1 MPTKRGGEH
10 VHDALVEAGVDLLV
24 GLPGTQTLPLDRTVV
39 ERGTLRYVMAR
50 QETAIPHIAWGYTE
64 AGGGMAA
71 TAVVPGPGDTN
82 AMHGLKNALDD
93 SVPMIHVAAEVNPA
107 DRGKRPIHE
116 IERDTVDTAVKDN
129 VFVDRGRAV
138 RSTVDRAVATAQT
151 PPKGPVRVGVP
162 KNVLAAEV
170 EAVAA
175 SVEPQRV
182 RHDTDDAY
190 DRAAA
195 AVATAERP
203 VVYVGGGARRAAD
216 GRAAVQAL
224 VDAIE
229 APVLTSYKGKGVFPE
244 DRPEWV
250 GTTGG
255 HLPTGGRRVL
265 AAADVV
271 IAVGTAFDGVS
282 TDHWA
287 LPMGETMI
295 HVDVDER
302 SFDAAY
308 EADIAIPDDAAHAAY
323 ELVARLEGASG
334 WDGAR
339 IGEAVRAEYRD
350 ALATAGLLEAGAPAT
365 TPAVLDAVRD
375 AVPPEGVVVTDVGGF
390 RLWAF
395 QTFPAFGPERYVTAG
410 SWAGMGVG
418 LPAAIGASIANP
430 ETPVVCLTGDGGL
443 LMCIEEL
450 HTAAEEGVDL
460 TVVVFDNADYGT
472 ISKSPE
478 IEDYGGGRQF
488 AWASPD
494 FPAIADG
501 FGCRGELVET
511 PDAVE
516 AAVAASI
523 DRAGVDLLDVPI
535 DRTEPSVA
543 DAGSYESTV
552 DL

>member
-1 MPTKRGGEH
+1 MTSKRGGEH
-10 VHDALVEAGVDLLV
+10 VHDALLDAGVDLLV

-39 ERGTLRYVMAR
+39 ERGELRYVMAR

-82 AMHGLKNALDD
+82 AMHGLKNAFND
-93 SVPMIHVAAEVNPA
+93 SVPMIHMAAEVNPE
-107 DRGKRPIHE
+107 DRGKQPIHE

-129 VFVDRGRAV
+129 VFVDQGRAV
-138 RSTVDRAVATAQT
+138 RAAIDRAVATAQT

-162 KNVLAAEV
+162 NRILAAEV
-170 EAVAA
+170 DAAAA
-175 SVEPQRV
+175 SIDREEV
-182 RHDTDDAY
+182 RHDTDAAY
-190 DRAAA
+190 DAAA
-195 AVATAERP
+195 DALAGAEKP
-203 VVYVGGGARRAAD
+203 VVYVGGGARRSPD
-216 GRAAVQAL
+216 GRAAVEAL

-244 DRPEWV
+244 HRPEWV

-255 HLPTGGRRVL
+255 HLPSGGRRVL
-265 AAADVV
+265 AEADVV
-271 IAVGTAFDGVS
+271 IALGTAFDGVS
-282 TDHWA
+282 TDHWE
-287 LPMGETMI
+287 LPMGETLV

-302 SFDAAY
+302 IFDAAY
-308 EADIAIPDDAAHAAY
+308 EADIAIPDDVAHAAY
-323 ELVARLEGASG
+323 ELVARSAGTNG
-334 WDGAR
+334 WGGAR
-339 IGEAVRAEYRD
+339 IGTAVRSEYRD
-350 ALATAGLLEAGAPAT
+350 ALATADLLDDGAPAT
-365 TPAVLDAVRD
+365 TPAVLEAVRE
-375 AVPPEGVVVTDVGGF
+375 AVPDEGVVVTDVGGF

-395 QTFPAFGPERYVTAG
+395 QTFPAHGPERYVTAG

-418 LPAAIGASIANP
+418 LPAAIGATIANP

-450 HTAAEEGVDL
+450 HTAAGEGVDL

-488 AWASPD
+488 AWEAPD
-494 FPAIADG
+494 FPAIAEG
-501 FGCRGELVET
+501 FGCRGDQVET
-511 PDAVE
+511 PDGVRETVE
-516 AAVAASI
+516 AVI
-523 DRAGVDLLDVPI
+523 DRPGVDLIDVPI
-535 DRTEPSVA
+535 DRSEPSVA

-552 DL
+552 EF